1 MLMKNLFF
9 IAVMTLMGS
18 LSAQSLPVDPVR
30 FTSNPAAF
38 NGKMVSIS
46 RILINPNN
54 PTPAAPGVISVAPGA
69 SVSTGSGIPV
79 APGAPVVRCNAPR
92 GFVPLDVD
100 FPTDPTF
107 QACFFISQAMFNTL
121 PKGQDKIQ
129 SSLTFKGDYRIGY
142 TVTLYK
148 LGK

>member
-1 MLMKNLFF
+1 MVEFQLKQSIISKNINHLSSSF
-9 IAVMTLMGS
+9 ANSVSRS
-18 LSAQSLPVDPVR
+18 LSQDFVDLVPLTLAVATFPIVCCVDPANV
-30 FTSNPAAF
+30 TS
-38 NGKMVSIS
+38 
-46 RILINPNN
+46 
-54 PTPAAPGVISVAPGA
+54 
-69 SVSTGSGIPV
+69 
-79 APGAPVVRCNAPR
+79 
-92 GFVPLDVD
+92 DD

-107 QACFFISQAMFNTL
+107 QACFFISKAMFNTL